1 MKVTSI
7 AGEATTKALED
18 VISTAQKIQEELSRL
33 TGKSMAVETV
43 AEVTTA
49 VELTSVAGEASTK
62 ALEDVISTAQK
73 IQEELSR
80 LTGKSMAV
88 ETVAEVTTAVELTGE
103 LSKKLQDELLP
114 LTGERVLLR
123 PNVDESILGGMIIR
137 LGDKVIDCSVRYQ
150 LEQMRKKLA
159 GK

>member
-7 AGEATTKALED
+7 AGEAT
-18 VISTAQKIQEELSRL
+18 
-33 TGKSMAVETV
+33 
-43 AEVTTA
+43 
-49 VELTSVAGEASTK
+49 TK